1 MYSKILGYKI
11 VKLKI
16 KKSELPSHFAD
27 RIGIFYTSNLT
38 KFAKKNNGQY
48 FTPNKIAD
56 FISSF
61 STKTNQNVLNILDP
75 GCGTGTL
82 SCSLIEYLIQENEK
96 LNEINLTCYEIDAEL
111 IDITKQ
117 VISYLEKWIKLK
129 NSNIKFK
136 WKLIKSDFVVDN
148 QFAFR
153 ENLLFQSNKN
163 QQKYDLIISNPPY
176 FKISKSDERA
186 KIAAS
191 IVYGQP
197 NIYSIFMMLS
207 SLLLSKN
214 GEMIFIVPRSF
225 ASGPYFRLF
234 REQFFHTILLTN
246 IHVFNSR
253 KRAFKR
259 DNVLQENIIIKAV
272 KKRKSKNDE
281 VTISTSE
288 SIEDLEDATM
298 SQYSLDELINMKSKQ
313 KILYI
318 PQSQKDKDVIRVF
331 NKWQNNL
338 EKNFIKIS
346 TGPVVAFRKK
356 DFLFDNTESSN
367 KNYSPLLWLTNTK
380 PMKLVFPGS
389 RKKKHYIEDC
399 STTQNVLVKN
409 RNYVLLRR
417 FSTKDDK
424 SRLIATP
431 YFADS
436 FNQLKI
442 GIENHL
448 NYIYKYKGELNKRE
462 VMGLAALFN
471 SSLFDLYFRTF
482 NGNTQ
487 VSATELK
494 EIPLPPMTKI
504 ESIGM
509 ELLESN
515 EFSQE
520 NIDSVIN
527 KIILN

>member
-1 MYSKILGYKI
+1 MK
-11 VKLKI
+11 VKDI
-16 KKSELPSHFAD
+16 HDELPSQFAD
-27 RIGIFYTSNLT
+27 RIGYAYTS
-38 KFAKKNNGQY
+38 KIDKDMKKENGQY
-48 FTPNKIAD
+48 FTPYKIAD
-56 FISSF
+56 FMSSF
-61 STKTNQNVLNILDP
+61 SNKINQKELNILDP

-82 SCSLIEYLIQENEK
+82 SCSLIEYLLRNNKSLI
-96 LNEINLTCYEIDAEL
+96 EINLTCYEIDSEL

-117 VISYLEKWIKLK
+117 VLIYLENWIKLV
-129 NSNIKFK
+129 NSKLIFK
-136 WKLIKSDFVVDN
+136 WELRESDFVIDN
-148 QFAFR
+148 QFTFL
-153 ENLLFQSNKN
+153 ENSLFHGNKV
-163 QQKYDLIISNPPY
+163 QKQFDLIISNPPY
-176 FKISKSDERA
+176 FKISKSDKRA
-186 KIAAS
+186 KIAES

-207 SLLLSKN
+207 AKLLSKN
-214 GEMIFIVPRSF
+214 GEMIFIIPRSF

-234 REQFFHTILLTN
+234 REIFFNSILLTK
-246 IHVFNSR
+246 IHIFKSR
-253 KRAFKR
+253 KKAFKR
-259 DNVLQENIIIKAV
+259 DDVLQENIIIKAI
-272 KKRKSKNDE
+272 KKNKSKDDE
-281 VTISTSE
+281 VTVSISE
-288 SIEDLEDATM
+288 SSEDLNDATT
-298 SQYSLDELINMKSKQ
+298 SRYFFDELVNMKSKQ

-318 PQSQKDKDVIRVF
+318 PLSQKDETIIRIF

-356 DFLFDNTESSN
+356 DYLCDSSESSN
-367 KNYSPLLWLTNTK
+367 KKYSPLLWLTNTQ

-389 RKKKHYIEDC
+389 RNKKHYIEDC
-399 STTQNVLVKN
+399 SITQNVLVKN

-424 SRLIATP
+424 SRLIAAP
-431 YFADS
+431 YFAEN
-436 FNQLKI
+436 FKQLKI

-448 NYIYKYKGELNKRE
+448 NYIYKYNGELSKSE

-487 VSATELK
+487 VSVTELK
-494 EIPLPPMTKI
+494 EIPLPPMEKI
-504 ESIGM
+504 EAIGF
-509 ELLESN
+509 ELLNSK

-527 KIILN
+527 KLILH

>member
-1 MYSKILGYKI
+1 ME
-11 VKLKI
+11 LKN
-16 KKSELPSHFAD
+16 KKCELPSHFAD
-27 RIGIFYTSNLT
+27 RMGYAYTSNIN
-38 KFAKKNNGQY
+38 KDRKKENGQY

-56 FISSF
+56 YMSSL
-61 STKTNQNVLNILDP
+61 STKTNQNVLDILDP

-82 SCSLIEYLIQENEK
+82 SCSLIEYIVENNKKLI
-96 LNEINLTCYEIDAEL
+96 EIKLTCYEIDEDL
-111 IDITKQ
+111 IPYTKQ
-117 VISYLEKWIKLK
+117 VFNYLTKWIENQNPTIKLNYK
-129 NSNIKFK
+129 IYND
-136 WKLIKSDFVVDN
+136 DFVLSNRFIFDETSLFPLNEN
-148 QFAFR
+148 QKKF
-153 ENLLFQSNKN
+153 
-163 QQKYDLIISNPPY
+163 DIIISNPPY
-176 FKISKSDERA
+176 FKISKSDEKA

-207 SLLLSKN
+207 AHLLSNN
-214 GEMIFIVPRSF
+214 GEMIFIIPRSF
-225 ASGPYFRLF
+225 TSGPYFRLF
-234 REQFFHTILLTN
+234 RKQFFHTVLLKN
-246 IHVFNSR
+246 IHIFNSR
-253 KRAFKR
+253 KKAFKR
-259 DNVLQENIIIKAV
+259 DNVLQENIIIKAI
-272 KKRKSKNDE
+272 KKRKSTNDK

-288 SIEDLEDATM
+288 SIEDLEDTTISRYPLEEIIDM
-298 SQYSLDELINMKSKQ
+298 ESKQ

-318 PQSQKDKDVIRVF
+318 PLNLKDEEIIKIFQKWK
-331 NKWQNNL
+331 NNF
-338 EKNFIKIS
+338 EKNFMKIS
-346 TGPVVAFRKK
+346 TGPVVAFRKR

-367 KNYSPLLWLTNTK
+367 RNFSPLLWLTNTK

-389 RKKKHYIEDC
+389 KNKKHYIEDC
-399 STTQNVLVKN
+399 SSTQNVLVENK
-409 RNYVLLRR
+409 NYVLLRR

-431 YFADS
+431 YFAES

-448 NYIYKYKGELNKRE
+448 NYIYKYKGELSKYE

-504 ESIGM
+504 ESLGM

-520 NIDSVIN
+520 NIDSIIN

>member
-1 MYSKILGYKI
+1 M
-11 VKLKI
+11 KLKN
-16 KKSELPSHFAD
+16 KYDELPSQFAD
-27 RIGIFYTSNLT
+27 RVGYAYTSNVH
-38 KFAKKNNGQY
+38 KDKKKENGQY

-56 FISSF
+56 FMSSF
-61 STKTNQNVLNILDP
+61 STKTSKNVLNILDP

-82 SCSLIEYLIQENEK
+82 SCSLIEYLIQNNK
-96 LNEINLTCYEIDAEL
+96 TLNEINLTCYEIDSEL

-117 VISYLEKWIKLK
+117 VLSYLENWLKLK
-129 NSNIKFK
+129 NPKLIFK
-136 WKLIKSDFVVDN
+136 WELREKDFVVDN
-148 QFAFR
+148 QFAFS
-153 ENLLFQSNKN
+153 ENSLFQNEN
-163 QQKYDLIISNPPY
+163 TQKRYDLIISNPPY
-176 FKISKSDERA
+176 FKIAKSDERA
-186 KIAAS
+186 KVAKS
-191 IVYGQP
+191 IVHGQP

-207 SLLLSKN
+207 AKLLLRN
-214 GEMIFIVPRSF
+214 GEMIFIIPRSF

-234 REQFFHTILLTN
+234 REQFFNEILLTN
-246 IHVFNSR
+246 IHIFNSR
-253 KRAFKR
+253 NKAFKR
-259 DNVLQENIIIKAV
+259 DKVLQENIIIKAIN
-272 KKRKSKNDE
+272 KRKSKDDE

-288 SIEDLEDATM
+288 SSEDINNSTFH
-298 SQYSLDELINMKSKQ
+298 QYPLDELVNMKTQQ

-318 PQSQKDKDVIRVF
+318 PLTQKDNDVMRMF
-331 NKWQNNL
+331 NKWQNSL

-389 RKKKHYIEDC
+389 RNKKHYIEDC

-431 YFADS
+431 YFSES
-436 FNQLKI
+436 FKQLKI

-448 NYIYKYKGELNKRE
+448 NYIYKYKGELSKSE

-494 EIPLPPMTKI
+494 EIPLPPMTEI
-504 ESIGM
+504 ESIGF
-509 ELLESN
+509 ELLKSN

-527 KIILN
+527 KIISN

>member
-1 MYSKILGYKI
+1 ME
-11 VKLKI
+11 LKI
-16 KKSELPSHFAD
+16 KKGELPSHFAD
-27 RIGIFYTSNLT
+27 RMGYAYTSNIN
-38 KFAKKNNGQY
+38 KDRKKENGQY

-56 FISSF
+56 YMSSL
-61 STKTNQNVLNILDP
+61 STKTNQNMLNILDP

-82 SCSLIEYLIQENEK
+82 SCSLIEYLIENNK
-96 LNEINLTCYEIDAEL
+96 SLIEINLTCYEIDEDL
-111 IDITKQ
+111 ILYTKQ
-117 VISYLEKWIKLK
+117 VLNYLIKWIK
-129 NSNIKFK
+129 NHNPNIKFNYK
-136 WKLIKSDFVVDN
+136 IKNVDFVLNN
-148 QFAFR
+148 QFAFNER
-153 ENLLFQSNKN
+153 SLFSIDENNEKF
-163 QQKYDLIISNPPY
+163 DIIISNPPY

-186 KIAAS
+186 IIAAS

-207 SLLLSKN
+207 ALLLSKN

-234 REQFFHTILLTN
+234 RKQFFNTTLLKY
-246 IHVFNSR
+246 IHIFNSR

-259 DNVLQENIIIKAV
+259 DNILQENIIIKTV
-272 KKRKSKNDE
+272 NNGKSPNDK

-288 SIEDLEDATM
+288 SIEDLEDATI
-298 SQYSLDELINMKSKQ
+298 SQYPLEEIIDMESKQ

-318 PQSQKDKDVIRVF
+318 PLNLKDEEIIKIFQKWK
-331 NKWQNNL
+331 NNF

-356 DFLFDNTESSN
+356 DYLVDNIDSSN
-367 KNYSPLLWLTNTK
+367 KNFSPLLWLTNTK
-380 PMKLVFPGS
+380 PMRLVFPGS
-389 RKKKHYIEDC
+389 RKKKQYIEDC
-399 STTQNVLVKN
+399 STTQNVLVEN

-431 YFADS
+431 YFAES
-436 FNQLKI
+436 FNQSKI

-448 NYIYKYKGELNKRE
+448 NYIYKYKGELSKYE

-471 SSLFDLYFRTF
+471 SSLFDSYFRTF

-494 EIPLPPMTKI
+494 EIPLPSMSKI
-504 ESIGM
+504 ESMGV

-515 EFSQE
+515 ELSQN
-520 NIDSVIN
+520 NIDSIIN
-527 KIILN
+527 EKILA